1 MASITLYDPDGSEH
15 KPRWE
20 NIPYELL
27 CSRVLSIG
35 RFFVEG
41 IWYDII
47 YGKVIITCQLKAGSE
62 LNNTVFFSTDG
73 FYFYNC
79 QALRVD
85 WVLSSHSQQ

>member
-20 NIPYELL
+20 NIPYEL
-27 CSRVLSIG
+27 SIAIG
-35 RFFVEG
+35 FFVEG

-47 YGKVIITCQLKAGSE
+47 YGKVIITCWLKAGSE

-73 FYFYNC
+73 FYFYHC